1 MIKVES
7 NGSPV
12 TISSLARSPLDPVGL
27 IDPWLG
33 DLSGSQPMNTTCSES
48 TIPTIKSF
56 RSSACSGDRSVDLEA
71 PYGTGGVRNPV

>member
-27 IDPWLG
+27 IDPYRLG
-33 DLSGSQPMNTTCSES
+33 DLSGSQPMNTTCPES
-48 TIPTIKSF
+48 TIKSF
-56 RSSACSGDRSVDLEA
+56 SFFSLLR
-71 PYGTGGVRNPV
+71 